1 MRRFRFPNTVR
12 LPSQKEHRFAEHT
25 LALNLS
31 RDSGLQWMVDAALM
45 SAFVEIED
53 LTLEVFHRIPKI
65 EVLVEGDCI
74 EFVKPRSTTWEYGA
88 WEIIVSLL
96 REIS

>member
-25 LALNLS
+25 LALNLG
-31 RDSGLQWMVDAALM
+31 RDSGLQWMVDASML

-53 LTLEVFHRIPKI
+53 LTLEVFPRIPKI
-65 EVLVEGDCI
+65 EVLVEGGCI
-74 EFVKPRSTTWEYGA
+74 EFVKPHSRGWEDRA
-88 WEIIVSLL
+88 WGDVVSLL